1 MVFTDDDLTHLA
13 ANGLPALPQ
22 ATTTGYADNE
32 NARIWYATF
41 GNGPA
46 VILLHGGLGNAN
58 NWGYQVPR
66 PPHPP
71 APFGCG
77 RPLPQGRGEAAA
89 PPLPP
94 ITSPSGERSARS
106 AG

>member
-58 NWGYQVPR
+58 NWGYQVPALLAAGYR
-66 PPHPP
+66 VI
-71 APFGCG
+71 AIDSRG
-77 RPLPQGRGEAAA
+77 QGRS
-89 PPLPP
+89 
-94 ITSPSGERSARS
+94 TRDDRRYTY
-106 AG
+106 